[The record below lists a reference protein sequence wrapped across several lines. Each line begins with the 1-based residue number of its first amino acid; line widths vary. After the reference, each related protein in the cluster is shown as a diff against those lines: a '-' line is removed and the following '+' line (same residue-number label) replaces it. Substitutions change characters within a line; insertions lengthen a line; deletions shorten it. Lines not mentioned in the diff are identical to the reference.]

1 VEGVFGVWGCVVTRE
16 QLAEVLAYVEGA
28 WGRPVTDTTAAVW
41 WSEFQHHD
49 QELVLEAVRALAHT
63 GREFPPSVGQ
73 VGREARSRWRPSAL
87 QVERHLAEVGR
98 RLERPTRGVLPRR
111 GGMREVVDALRPDGD
126 AA

>member
-49 QELVLEAVRALAHT
+49 QELVLEAVRALGHWSGVPAERWP
-63 GREFPPSVGQ
+63 GRAGGPVAVASLG
-73 VGREARSRWRPSAL
+73 AWRSSGIWPRWAGGLS
-87 QVERHLAEVGR
+87 E
-98 RLERPTRGVLPRR
+98 PTRGVLPRR